1 MTRNN
6 WVQKFPSEIYSTLF
20 RFEKEDIMCLIDAL
34 DVPYFLSFESRH
46 STNWLEWEILTETL
60 STLFFSF
67 EAVHI
72 LLRRLSFPCR
82 WSDLSVEFDLRCINF
97 FHAILSNL

>member
-20 RFEKEDIMCLIDAL
+20 RFEKEDIMCLIDAF

-60 STLFFSF
+60 SILFSLVLKLFIF
-67 EAVHI
+67 CCEDY
-72 LLRRLSFPCR
+72 L
-82 WSDLSVEFDLRCINF
+82 
-97 FHAILSNL
+97 FHAAGVIFQLNSI